1 MGELGLLPSEFWA
14 LTYAEF
20 VAIAEGFART
30 QRRRTNELV
39 SLAWHVAALSRQPK
53 LPDLSSLMQP
63 EDSNRKRDQTPDEM
77 LTMVRML
84 NAAMGG
90 VEVEVETH
98 GDPVVR
104 NRGPG

>member
-1 MGELGLLPSEFWA
+1 VGELGLLPREFWA

-20 VAIAEGFART
+20 AAMAAGYARA

-39 SLAWHVAALSRQPK
+39 YLAWHVAVLSRQPK
-53 LPDLSSLMQP
+53 LPELSSLMQT
-63 EDSNRKRDQTPDEM
+63 EDDSRKKDQTPDEM

-90 VEVEVETH
+90 TEVEVT
-98 GDPVVR
+98 
-104 NRGPG
+104 